1 MSFKIY
7 FEDGKGNA
15 MDEDGLE
22 PVQMEIDEEAYPLDD
37 ITNYD
42 SHIDLKPAEK
52 KNIHRGN
59 DTKDLFFFYVYEKG
73 LTAGKAASLIN
84 IPRKTGYNWLQKD
97 QSIIIDQLEGKSDGS
112 DHLKENRGRK
122 KLLNADHK
130 QHLEETFGENASTT
144 IDQAMDSL
152 TTHFEG
158 LKVSQKTVRDFM
170 VDECALSFKKAYF
183 YPTERNSPEKIQQRY
198 EWVINWS
205 KTDIDYQSN
214 CVFIDEA
221 AFHVNLK
228 RTMAW
233 SKKGER
239 AIVETP
245 ITRAQTTTILGAISP
260 HGIIN
265 VKVRR
270 PYQSVSKKRK
280 LLKTPST
287 TSDSTGP
294 IKTTGTVTG
303 HYFNFIASTLNVLDQ
318 HEQFKG
324 FYIVMD
330 NVPIHKNVD
339 IERYIVNRGYGCV
352 YLPPYS
358 PELNPIEQFWS
369 VVKSKLKREKLLEK
383 ETLTTRISDACNSIL
398 FSDLQGFC
406 RYSDSKWQVCRDRL
420 PL

>member
-1 MSFKIY
+1 MLFKIY

-22 PVQMEIDEEAYPLDD
+22 PFPVLVNKILEY
-37 ITNYD
+37 TTWKWY
-42 SHIDLKPAEK
+42 
-52 KNIHRGN
+52 
-59 DTKDLFFFYVYEKG
+59 KDLFFFYVYEKG

-97 QSIIIDQLEGKSDGS
+97 QSILIDQLEGKSDDS

-183 YPTERNSPEKIQQRY
+183 YPTERNSPEKIQQR
-198 EWVINWS
+198 
-205 KTDIDYQSN
+205 
-214 CVFIDEA
+214 
-221 AFHVNLK
+221 
-228 RTMAW
+228 
-233 SKKGER
+233 

-245 ITRAQTTTILGAISP
+245 ITRAQTTTILDAISP

-287 TSDSTGP
+287 ASDSTGP
-294 IKTTGTVTG
+294 IKTTGTVND
-303 HYFNFIASTLNVLDQ
+303 HYFNFIASFLNVLDQ
-318 HEQFKG
+318 HEQSKG

-339 IERYIVNRGYGCV
+339 IERYIVNCGYGCV

-358 PELNPIEQFWS
+358 PEVNPIEQFWS

-383 ETLTTRISDACNSIL
+383 ETLTTRISGACNSIL

>member
-7 FEDGKGNA
+7 LEDGKGNN

-52 KNIHRGN
+52 KVKPNLSG
-59 DTKDLFFFYVYEKG
+59 E
-73 LTAGKAASLIN
+73 
-84 IPRKTGYNWLQKD
+84 LQFPV
-97 QSIIIDQLEGKSDGS
+97 L
-112 DHLKENRGRK
+112 
-122 KLLNADHK
+122 
-130 QHLEETFGENASTT
+130 HLEETFGENASTT
-144 IDQAMDSL
+144 IDQDMDSL

-170 VDECALSFKKAYF
+170 VDECALSFKKAYY

-245 ITRAQTTTILGAISP
+245 ITRAQTTNILGAISS

-280 LLKTPST
+280 ILKTPST

-339 IERYIVNRGYGCV
+339 IERYFVNCGYGCV
-352 YLPPYS
+352 YLPPY
-358 PELNPIEQFWS
+358 
-369 VVKSKLKREKLLEK
+369 
-383 ETLTTRISDACNSIL
+383 
-398 FSDLQGFC
+398 
-406 RYSDSKWQVCRDRL
+406 
-420 PL
+420 